1 MLYITTSMATFIP
14 SVGCALVT
22 RELTERIWMEYH
34 VSWKN
39 DSNFMPYIWPLIS
52 ISSQQQTSPS
62 PSPGKENLGIF
73 NTWYIQSPSLKSLFY
88 KIRRK
93 VRRKTEYLKWGC
105 LFPRTVIINY
115 RKLGGLRQQKFTLTF
130 LEAKSLKSNIGRNV
144 LPLDVLGENP
154 KLPFPACG
162 GCRCFLAVAAY
173 FQHAFI
179 FTCISSPCLC
189 FLFFLL

>member
-1 MLYITTSMATFIP
+1 MDGVSRILEKWFKLHALYMATQHLFP
-14 SVGCALVT
+14 ATNL
-22 RELTERIWMEYH
+22 
-34 VSWKN
+34 
-39 DSNFMPYIWPLIS
+39 PIS
-52 ISSQQQTSPS
+52 IIRQRKPWVACS
-62 PSPGKENLGIF
+62 
-73 NTWYIQSPSLKSLFY
+73 WYIQSPSLKSLFY

-115 RKLGGLRQQKFTLTF
+115 HKLGGLRQHKFILTF

-162 GCRCFLAVAAY
+162 GCWCFLAVAAY